1 MSVLTVFPPLPLPEE
16 MRAWDQGAVDLGLP
30 EMVLMENA
38 ARAALDV
45 LRTCQPE
52 LAGKRVWLFMG
63 GGNNGGDAACLARH
77 LLDQECI
84 PLVLHIK
91 PLKAYTGACGR
102 HVRLSRAAGV
112 AFRPLRTFS
121 LPKENP
127 PDMVIDGLLGTGFSG
142 TLRAD
147 MLAHVRTIN
156 ALAARSF
163 VLALDAPSG
172 LDGRTG
178 RPGPEAVR
186 AAATACFAAGKPG
199 LFLPH
204 ARPWTGRVHVRD
216 IGIPRRVRKSAPCS
230 WLLADG
236 HCLNAL
242 APLPDASY
250 KQTFGHVLVAG
261 GSPGYEG
268 AAHLAARAALR
279 CGAGLVTAAAPAAS
293 LGSLRNGWAEIMT
306 LEMPGSPHCWPPRLP
321 TSLVDTAKKSTALV
335 IGPGMGRSP
344 EAAKFLE
351 LVLDIPHRPPTVFDA
366 DALILLSTSPRL
378 LARITPADV
387 LTPHPGEAAALLG
400 ESTAQIQADRP
411 AALRRLCGL
420 CKGVVVLKG
429 AGSLVGQS
437 ASPVLLCPYDIP
449 QLAVGGSGDVLAG
462 CVGGI
467 LASRGALFRE
477 NRFLHPGV
485 SRTQAAAGA
494 AVALHALAGLW
505 LAARYPVRGN
515 TPSALAD
522 ALPLV
527 MGRYA
532 AAQPCGDELP
542 WPSSH

>member
-1 MSVLTVFPPLPLPEE
+1 MSALTVFPPLPLPGE

-30 EMVLMENA
+30 EVVLMENA

-45 LRTCQPE
+45 LRGCQPE
-52 LAGKRVWLFMG
+52 LVGRHVWLFMG

-77 LLDQECI
+77 LLDQGCI
-84 PLVLHIK
+84 PLVLHTK
-91 PLKAYTGACGR
+91 PLRAYTGACGR

-112 AFRPLRTFS
+112 AFRLLHPS
-121 LPKENP
+121 ALPRENP

-147 MLAHVRTIN
+147 ILAHVRTIN
-156 ALAARSF
+156 MLAKRSF

-178 RPGPEAVR
+178 RPSPEAVR
-186 AAATACFAAGKPG
+186 AAATVCFAAGKPG
-199 LFLPH
+199 LLMPH

-216 IGIPRRVRKSAPCS
+216 IGIPRCVRQSAPCS
-230 WLLADG
+230 WFLADG

-242 APLPDASY
+242 APLPEESY

-261 GSPGYEG
+261 GVPDYEG

-293 LGSLRNGWAEIMT
+293 LGSVRNGWAEIMT
-306 LEMPGSPHCWPPRLP
+306 LELPGSPRCWPSHLP
-321 TSLVDTAKKSTALV
+321 ASLVDMAKKSTALV

-366 DALILLSTSPRL
+366 DALVLLSTSPRL
-378 LARITPADV
+378 LARITSEDV

-411 AALRRLCGL
+411 TALRRLCGL
-420 CKGVVVLKG
+420 CKGVVILKG

-437 ASPVLLCPYDIP
+437 ASSVLLCPYDIP

-477 NRFLHPGV
+477 KYFLPPGI
-485 SRTQAAAGA
+485 SRAQAAAGA

-505 LAARYPVRGN
+505 LASRYPVRGN

-527 MGRYA
+527 MGQYA
-532 AAQPCGDELP
+532 AEQDCGDEFP